1 MRVESCTCESESPYE
16 NTTVCVQVQVS
27 ALASVTVESK
37 TLRAS
42 MSPADEALNIPASL
56 IVTAPDAVHCLTRL
70 RVSFVAVV
78 VVLDTVADALAL
90 PLAVFSVT
98 SAVCV
103 AAKAVVPEPFAKYVN
118 AVQEPVLPTS
128 PATSANPA
136 LVMPILISPITYD
149 FSS

>member
-1 MRVESCTCESESPYE
+1 
-16 NTTVCVQVQVS
+16 
-27 ALASVTVESK
+27 
-37 TLRAS
+37 

-78 VVLDTVADALAL
+78 VVLDTVADARAL